1 MDTHMSYKVLYSE
14 QEKYTNEPRNRTLPI
29 NCIYPYSSY
38 VIHISISLPFTRL
51 GRGDGHAGSYLLSY
65 K

>member
-14 QEKYTNEPRNRTLPI
+14 QEKYTSNPRNRTLPI

-38 VIHISISLPFTRL
+38 VPQSPYLDFPAVYMIRE
-51 GRGDGHAGSYLLSY
+51 RGWPCW
-65 K
+65 